1 MGWSPSDGEQSCGA
15 NAALRAQAECGGCSL
30 DQGELREGERTGVL
44 RGIWSEH
51 QQGKSF
57 KNKGMIDCGNHGREG
72 QGTGWRSD
80 AGPWETEEA
89 VDPGGRFCNVVAAA
103 GAWPEWEARK

>member
-44 RGIWSEH
+44 RGDLVRASTREVIQE
-51 QQGKSF
+51 QGH
-57 KNKGMIDCGNHGREG
+57 D
-72 QGTGWRSD
+72 
-80 AGPWETEEA
+80 
-89 VDPGGRFCNVVAAA
+89 
-103 GAWPEWEARK
+103 